1 MAQDFQPQSLS
12 EPRFRPATRAGSDG
26 GRNRQTVAGRERTI
40 ATDLMIGALA
50 GAAGVWVMDRLDWFN
65 YRHGLDDAE
74 SRAQTR
80 RARPLGMDPA
90 HLIAAHGAEAA
101 DVTLSFRQHDR
112 AGLAVHYVLGIVP
125 GALYGALRGRVPHLD
140 AGRGSAFGV
149 GLFLIQDELLN
160 TAAGLAGPPQDY
172 PWQAHARGLLAHLTY
187 GLVTDALCR
196 LADAGQNDP
205 ARPDRALR
213 AEDLV
218 RYHPDVEQIEP
229 GEEEVFEK
237 IIAVM
242 RRGNKAASARHGRA
256 LRASHAKAHGL
267 VRGELQVLEGL
278 PPELR
283 QGIFA
288 ASRSFPTVV
297 RLSHVPG
304 EILDDRKVSN
314 PRGMA
319 LKIFDV
325 EGEMLPGDEG
335 ERTQDWI
342 LDTGKVF
349 IAPGAKTFLAQITA
363 TEAAIALPE
372 GVKSAVSTA
381 AQAANQALHAV
392 GLDSA
397 NLDFYGHPALHP
409 LGEAYYSQCPIR
421 FGDYIA
427 KLAVIPDNPPALRAL
442 VGRAI
447 TLGDEDALRH
457 AVQDYFRVHP
467 AEYIVAV
474 QLCTDLDRVPVENA
488 NVEWPEDES
497 PYRPVAR
504 LILPPQEVFSRE
516 RQEAVDDG
524 LSFCPAH
531 SLAAH
536 RPLGSIMR
544 ARMQAYEV
552 LGRERLERNG

>member
-1 MAQDFQPQSLS
+1 M
-12 EPRFRPATRAGSDG
+12 
-26 GRNRQTVAGRERTI
+26 
-40 ATDLMIGALA
+40 
-50 GAAGVWVMDRLDWFN
+50 
-65 YRHGLDDAE
+65 
-74 SRAQTR
+74 
-80 RARPLGMDPA
+80 
-90 HLIAAHGAEAA
+90 
-101 DVTLSFRQHDR
+101 
-112 AGLAVHYVLGIVP
+112 
-125 GALYGALRGRVPHLD
+125 
-140 AGRGSAFGV
+140 
-149 GLFLIQDELLN
+149 
-160 TAAGLAGPPQDY
+160 
-172 PWQAHARGLLAHLTY
+172 
-187 GLVTDALCR
+187 
-196 LADAGQNDP
+196 

-213 AEDLV
+213 AEDLI

-229 GEEEVFEK
+229 GEGEVFEK

-242 RRGNKAASARHGRA
+242 RRGSKAASARHGRV

-267 VRGELQVLEGL
+267 VEGELQVLEGL

-288 ASRSFPTVV
+288 APRSFPAVV

-325 EGEMLPGDEG
+325 EGEMLPGHEG

-342 LDTGKVF
+342 FDTGKVF
-349 IAPGAKTFLAQITA
+349 IAPGAKTFPAQITA
-363 TEAAIALPE
+363 TEATMALPE
-372 GVKSAVSTA
+372 GVKGAVSTA
-381 AQAANQALHAV
+381 ALAANKALHAV

-442 VGRAI
+442 VGRTI
-447 TLGDEDALRH
+447 KLGDEDALRH

-467 AEYIVAV
+467 AEYVVAV
-474 QLCTDLDRVPVENA
+474 QLCTDLHRMPVENA
-488 NVEWPEDES
+488 NVEWHEDES
-497 PYRPVAR
+497 LYRPVAR
-504 LILPPQEVFSRE
+504 LILPPQGVLSSEW
-516 RQEAVDDG
+516 QESLDEG

-544 ARMQAYEV
+544 ARMRAYEV
-552 LGRERLERNG
+552 LGRERREQNGQLVTEPRRAGELPV